1 MFDTQE
7 QLDNYTDKIFSSLEL
22 FEWEVLHVSTNTDRA
37 EVIEILAKNFVDDI
51 LKYDI
56 NFLYITDIEHI
67 EYKKIKNAI
76 FKEIVAEWI
85 GFCDD
90 VLSCSKE
97 EAISVL
103 KKDGRINF
111 INSIVN
117 SYFQKFHT
125 IIFSE
130 MFDTFLDIL
139 NRPPITKNKQ
149 LFIDKVLQSD
159 LNKARNSGTIYR
171 FSQLYS
177 RVRIAQDIKDR
188 QILKLNI
195 RIKELMGELNATS
208 DINFDED
215 SELLYDI
222 EDLEEDLEELEETGL
237 YEFDEMIAALRE
249 SMIDSMRV
257 SSLGV

>member
-1 MFDTQE
+1 MFDTKE
-7 QLDNYTDKIFSSLEL
+7 QLENYTDKIFSSLEL

-37 EVIEILAKNFVDDI
+37 EVIEILAKSFVNDT

-67 EYKKIKNAI
+67 EYKKIKHAI

-85 GFCDD
+85 GFCAD
-90 VLSCSKE
+90 VLSVSKD
-97 EAISVL
+97 EAIAAL
-103 KKDGRINF
+103 KKDSRVNF

-125 IIFSE
+125 IIFGE
-130 MFDTFLDIL
+130 MFDTFLEIF

-159 LNKARNSGTIYR
+159 LNRDRHSGTIYR

-177 RVRIAQDIKDR
+177 RVRIAQDIKNK
-188 QILKLNI
+188 QITKLNM
-195 RIKELMGELNATS
+195 RIKDLMGELNATS

-222 EDLEEDLEELEETGL
+222 EDLEEDLEDLEATRL
-237 YEFDEMIAALRE
+237 YEFDEMIFALRE
-249 SMIDSMRV
+249 NMIESMRV

>member
-1 MFDTQE
+1 MFETGE
-7 QLDNYTDKIFSSLEL
+7 QLENYTDKIFSNLEL

-37 EVIEILAKNFVDDI
+37 EVIEILAKNFVDES
-51 LKYDI
+51 LKYEI

-67 EYKKIKNAI
+67 QYKKIKHAI
-76 FKEIVAEWI
+76 FKEIVSEWI

-97 EAISVL
+97 DAIAAL
-103 KKDGRINF
+103 KKDGRVNF
-111 INSIVN
+111 INGIVN
-117 SYFQKFHT
+117 SYFQKFHA

-130 MFDTFLDIL
+130 MFDTFLEIF
-139 NRPPITKNKQ
+139 NRPPITKSKQ

-159 LNKARNSGTIYR
+159 LNRDRNSGSIYR

-177 RVRIAQDIKDR
+177 RVRMAQDIKNK
-188 QILKLNI
+188 QITKLNL
-195 RIKELMGELNATS
+195 RIKDLMGELNATS

-237 YEFDEMIAALRE
+237 YEFDETIAALRDN
-249 SMIDSMRV
+249 MIHSMRV